1 MNNFIGFNIL
11 IIESEEKYQRV
22 KNLKDEMN
30 YLSIE
35 EILDYLNY
43 KREDFT
49 DLDWNNIMN
58 L

>member
-49 DLDWNNIMN
+49 DLDWNNMMN

>member
-1 MNNFIGFNIL
+1 MNDFIGFNIL

>member
-11 IIESEEKYQRV
+11 IMESEEKYQRV

-49 DLDWNNIMN
+49 DLDWNNLMN

>member
-49 DLDWNNIMN
+49 DLDWKNMMN

>member
-22 KNLKDEMN
+22 KKLKNEMN

-49 DLDWNNIMN
+49 DLDWNNMMN

>member
-22 KNLKDEMN
+22 KKLKNEMS

-43 KREDFT
+43 KREGFT
-49 DLDWNNIMN
+49 DLDWNNMMN

>member
-11 IIESEEKYQRV
+11 IIESEEKYRRV
-22 KNLKDEMN
+22 KNLKNEMS

-49 DLDWNNIMN
+49 DLDWNNMMN

>member
-22 KNLKDEMN
+22 KKLKNEMS

-49 DLDWNNIMN
+49 DLDWNNMMN